1 MGGQIQLLG
10 SSSFGLLVLWEWDI
24 YWRLLTFYQRN
35 YPKKISVKHKTNFS
49 FIFLFLDQVP
59 LKIMSKKGKI
69 ISLNDFKENR
79 KEIGPDGNPITGV
92 YTDYYDWENDQKE
105 YEGYYKDGKLNGLS
119 TWWYENGQ
127 KEREIRY
134 EDGKQNGLC
143 TWWCENG
150 LIECEGFFKDG
161 IEVDDPRTELD
172 ENELPSP
179 LRSPTEF
186 IKYVCLLVLV
196 FLAAQFATHT
206 FFWIVSV
213 FEELTVSVSLPV

>member
-1 MGGQIQLLG
+1 
-10 SSSFGLLVLWEWDI
+10 
-24 YWRLLTFYQRN
+24 
-35 YPKKISVKHKTNFS
+35 
-49 FIFLFLDQVP
+49 
-59 LKIMSKKGKI
+59 MSKQGKI

-92 YTDYYDWENDQKE
+92 CTDYYDWENDQKE

-172 ENELPSP
+172 ENELLSP
-179 LRSPTEF
+179 LSTAVGF
-186 IKYVCLLVLV
+186 IKYFCLAFFGFFSA
-196 FLAAQFATHT
+196 FLGTK
-206 FFWIVSV
+206 
-213 FEELTVSVSLPV
+213 LSLYIFDVWL